1 MYQSGALFSYK
12 NSPREVLV
20 RVGVSFVSA
29 AQACANA
36 EQEIGGKSFEQVV
49 EQSVGAWNDK
59 LSRIE
64 LDLAGTP
71 ANVTEMFYSSLY
83 RAFLTPVRSPSS
95 LPHVPF

>member
-12 NSPREVLV
+12 DAPQEVLI

-36 EQEIGGKSFEQVV
+36 EQEVGDAAFEEIVAR
-49 EQSVGAWNDK
+49 SVDAWNDK
-59 LSRIE
+59 LGRIE

-83 RAFLTPVRSPSS
+83 RAFLTPVS
-95 LPHVPF
+95 LPPLPAPRR